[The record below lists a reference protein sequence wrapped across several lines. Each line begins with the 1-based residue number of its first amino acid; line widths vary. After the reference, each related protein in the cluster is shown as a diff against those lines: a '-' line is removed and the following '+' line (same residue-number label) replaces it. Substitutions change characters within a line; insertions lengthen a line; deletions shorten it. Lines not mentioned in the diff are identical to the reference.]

1 MEIVKSYKY
10 LGVTIC
16 TRRLT
21 TLYADYFTHMK
32 QKAERRLQS
41 IKHYGFHKDG
51 LRPETAIKLYKLLV
65 RPILEY
71 GAQVLIYDNFYL
83 RTNIERHRS
92 LESRADYVKQLEQF
106 QTKAPKYLV
115 NCSNSTPSA
124 IIRLFAGV
132 EPLSCRFDLLKLKV
146 FWKISCGDEH
156 NVVFK
161 IYQHR
166 RKNFWKQRRDS
177 LMKFF

>member
-1 MEIVKSYKY
+1 
-10 LGVTIC
+10 
-16 TRRLT
+16 
-21 TLYADYFTHMK
+21 MK

-83 RTNIERHRS
+83 RSNIERHRT

-106 QTKAPKYLV
+106 QTKALKYLV
-115 NCSNSTPSA
+115 NCSKSTPSA

-132 EPLSCRFDLLKLKV
+132 EPLSCRFDLLKLRYFGKSRV
-146 FWKISCGDEH
+146 EMNIMLYLKSTNIEGKTFGNKEGIHS
-156 NVVFK
+156 
-161 IYQHR
+161 
-166 RKNFWKQRRDS
+166 
-177 LMKFF
+177 